1 MSKKLGITV
10 KFISIISITT
20 LILLTIIA
28 FTMII
33 TAGNSQTEQADAF
46 ISLLKA
52 EQGQEEKLLRDALL
66 KKGESVATLLA
77 YNGAGLIIGYDFD
90 TLGQL
95 AKSGAK
101 DADVS
106 FVTFLDNN
114 GKPIT
119 KQENRGKDNKI
130 IKQKVVFEKETVG
143 FVEVGL
149 NFDSVEK
156 NMAAVSLRI
165 EKLIR
170 ETEKA
175 KADAVKS
182 IEYRMVISSS
192 VGLVLLCVIVYWM
205 LARIIIKPINRI
217 VEGLNIGADK
227 VASASGQISSS
238 SQSQAEGSSEQAAS
252 IEETSSSLEE
262 ISSMTKQNAENANQ
276 ADNLMKEANQAVDQA
291 NNSMDELTTS
301 MKNISKASE
310 ETSKII
316 KTIDEIAFQTNLLAL
331 NAAVEAARAGEAGA
345 GFAVVAEEVRNLAM
359 RSADAAKNTAELI
372 EGTVKKVNSGSELVN
387 NTNDI
392 FSKMSQSTSKV
403 GELVGEIAAAS
414 SEQAQGIGQV
424 NTGVSEMDKVVQAN
438 AAGAEEMASASQ
450 EMNAQAE
457 RMKEYVGNLAALIG
471 GSANGKGSGSG
482 SAMLQTM
489 IPGKGVGKRAKIAP
503 RIPKAGTAKRKVVAH
518 KAKEVNPQQVIPL
531 DDADFQDF

>member
-10 KFISIISITT
+10 KFISIISVAI

-33 TAGNSQTEQADAF
+33 TAGKSQTEQADAF

-66 KKGESVATLLA
+66 QKGESVAALLA
-77 YNGAGLIIGYDFD
+77 HNGAGLIIGYDFD

-106 FVTFLDNN
+106 FVTFLDNK

-119 KQENRGKDNKI
+119 KQENRGKDIKI

-149 NFDSVEK
+149 KFDSVEK
-156 NMAAVSLRI
+156 NMAAVSRRI
-165 EKLIR
+165 EKLMQ

-175 KADAVKS
+175 KTEAVKS
-182 IEYRMVISSS
+182 IGYRMVLSAAM
-192 VGLVLLCVIVYWM
+192 GLVLLCVVIYWM
-205 LARIIIKPINRI
+205 LSRIIIKPINRI
-217 VEGLNIGADK
+217 VEGLNIGADQ

-238 SQSQAEGSSEQAAS
+238 SQSQAEGSSEQASS

-262 ISSMTKQNAENANQ
+262 ISSMTKQNADSANQ
-276 ADNLMKEANQAVDQA
+276 ADNLMKEANQSVGQA
-291 NNSMDELTTS
+291 NDAMDELTTS
-301 MKNISKASE
+301 MEDISKASE

-372 EGTVKKVNSGSELVN
+372 EGTVKKVNNGSELVDK
-387 NTNDI
+387 TNET
-392 FSKMSQSTSKV
+392 FTKVAKSASKV

-414 SEQAQGIGQV
+414 NEQSQGVEQV
-424 NTGVSEMDKVVQAN
+424 NVAVNEMDKVVQAN
-438 AAGAEEMASASQ
+438 AAGAEETASASE
-450 EMNAQAE
+450 EMNAKAQE
-457 RMKEYVGNLAALIG
+457 MKGFVGNLVTLVTGSSNG
-471 GSANGKGSGSG
+471 GKANLDSAKS
-482 SAMLQTM
+482 QKV
-489 IPGKGVGKRAKIAP
+489 IPAGKRAKVASQV
-503 RIPKAGTAKRKVVAH
+503 PKAGTVLRKVAAH
-518 KAKEVNPQQVIPL
+518 RANEVNPQQVIPL
-531 DDADFQDF
+531 DGC